1 MHAPPNR
8 NALQTMHSDNA
19 IQTTRNNTAARLEQL
34 RVAVVHAVLLIVV
47 FASVMPFVWMLFGSF
62 KSYVELTSGESLWP
76 QVWTVENYRAIIFRA
91 NFPRAFWNSTLVSV
105 VVTACVVLTS
115 TAAAFVFAKYRFW
128 GKEQFFIV
136 ILMTMMVPFAV
147 VLVPLYVTIADIGL
161 NNKLNGVIVPV
172 LFSTFGIFLMR
183 QFLEGIPADLIDA
196 GRIDGA
202 SEWWI
207 FSRIVIPLSTA
218 PMAALAV
225 FTFLFNWDN
234 YLWPLV
240 VLSSPKSQT
249 LPLVLAG
256 LRSLYWER
264 YDMWAAGSMLTVA
277 PVMLLYAVA
286 QKQFI
291 RGITMT
297 GLKA

>member
-1 MHAPPNR
+1 MT
-8 NALQTMHSDNA
+8 ALPLE
-19 IQTTRNNTAARLEQL
+19 AAGHPTLTLFLALHLYRILTL
-34 RVAVVHAVLLIVV
+34 FFLI
-47 FASVMPFVWMLFGSF
+47 G
-62 KSYVELTSGESLWP
+62 
-76 QVWTVENYRAIIFRA
+76 
-91 NFPRAFWNSTLVSV
+91 
-105 VVTACVVLTS
+105 
-115 TAAAFVFAKYRFW
+115 W
-128 GKEQFFIV
+128 GN
-136 ILMTMMVPFAV
+136 
-147 VLVPLYVTIADIGL
+147 DD
-161 NNKLNGVIVPV
+161 
-172 LFSTFGIFLMR
+172 
-183 QFLEGIPADLIDA
+183 QFLEGIPSDLIDA

-207 FSRIVIPLSTA
+207 FSRIIIPLSTA
-218 PMAALAV
+218 PLAALAV

-234 YLWPLV
+234 FLWPLV
-240 VLSSPKSQT
+240 VLTSPRSQT

-291 RGITMT
+291 RGVTMT

>member
-1 MHAPPNR
+1 MKSVNR
-8 NALQTMHSDNA
+8 VTVSRYQMAAL
-19 IQTTRNNTAARLEQL
+19 IEQV
-34 RVAVVHAVLLIVV
+34 RVAVIHAILLAIV
-47 FASVMPFVWMLFGSF
+47 FTSVMPFVWMFFGSF
-62 KSYVELTSGESLWP
+62 KSYVELTSGESLVP
-76 QVWTVENYRAIIFRA
+76 LAWTVDNYRAIIFRA
-91 NFPRAFWNSTLVSV
+91 NFPQAFWNSTLVSL
-105 VVTACVVLTS
+105 VVTGCVVLTS
-115 TAAAFVFAKYRFW
+115 AAAAYVFAKYRFW
-128 GKEQFFIV
+128 GKEQLFIV
-136 ILMTMMVPFAV
+136 ILSTMMVPFAV

-161 NNKLNGVIVPV
+161 SNKLGGVIVPV

-183 QFLEGIPADLIDA
+183 QFLEGIPSDLIDA

-207 FSRIVIPLSTA
+207 FSRIIIPLSTA

-234 YLWPLV
+234 FLWPSV
-240 VLSSPKSQT
+240 VLTSPRSQT

-256 LRSLYWER
+256 LRSLYLER
-264 YDMWAAGSMLTVA
+264 YDMWSAGSMLTVA

>member
-1 MHAPPNR
+1 MKSVNR
-8 NALQTMHSDNA
+8 VTVSRYRMAAL
-19 IQTTRNNTAARLEQL
+19 IEQV
-34 RVAVVHAVLLIVV
+34 RVAVIHAILLAIV
-47 FASVMPFVWMLFGSF
+47 FTSVMPFVWMFFGSF
-62 KSYVELTSGESLWP
+62 KSYVELTSGESLVP
-76 QVWTVENYRAIIFRA
+76 LAWTVDNYRAIIFRA
-91 NFPRAFWNSTLVSV
+91 NFPQAFWNSTLVSLI
-105 VVTACVVLTS
+105 VTGCVVLTS
-115 TAAAFVFAKYRFW
+115 AAAAYVFAKYRFW
-128 GKEQFFIV
+128 GKEQLFIV
-136 ILMTMMVPFAV
+136 ILSTMMVPFAV

-161 NNKLNGVIVPV
+161 SNKLGGVIVPV

-183 QFLEGIPADLIDA
+183 QFLEGIPSDLIDA

-207 FSRIVIPLSTA
+207 FSRIIIPLSTA

-234 YLWPLV
+234 FLWPLV
-240 VLSSPKSQT
+240 VLTSPRSQT